1 MKTNQNQK
9 SGQGFSKA
17 FILASLMLVT
27 SLSAFANVNDEKEP
41 KFKAVVFKKQNTMIF
56 KAIAKELS
64 GAKITV
70 KIKNKNGDLFY
81 DENYFKKETYNRNF
95 DVSTLAEGEYVFEI
109 TSKNE
114 IYEQKFVITSGTIKV
129 IVVK

>member
-114 IYEQKFVITSGTIKV
+114 IYEQKFVITSGNIKV